1 MSSSLAESAERSR
14 VAIEDE
20 DKITKI
26 RGKIRRVDEEM
37 QVWEERIERVREA
50 GERGEE
56 DSKGALDKFEGAIRR
71 ADGRIAIEQRM
82 VEQMWRELSDMR
94 GYM

>member
-14 VAIEDE
+14 VAMEDE
-20 DKITKI
+20 DKITMI
-26 RGKIRRVDEEM
+26 RGKIRRVDGEVR
-37 QVWEERIERVREA
+37 VWEERMERVREA
-50 GERGEE
+50 GEKGEE
-56 DSKGALDKFEGAIRR
+56 DGKGVLDEFEGAIRR
-71 ADGRIAIEQRM
+71 ADGRIAMEQRM